1 MSGSDPDAD
10 DDPFAELD
18 RLFDRL
24 SEGFTPGGLSALAPV
39 SVDVAETD
47 DEVVVAADLPGYD
60 AADIGVT
67 VDDRTLT
74 IEADRDEEETATEGR
89 YVRRERRHRGVHRS
103 VTLPTDVDEGGA
115 TADYENG
122 VLTVRLPTESGDGH
136 RIEVE

>member
-47 DEVVVAADLPGYD
+47 LASFPAWLAAHED
-60 AADIGVT
+60 GVT
-67 VDDRTLT
+67 
-74 IEADRDEEETATEGR
+74 
-89 YVRRERRHRGVHRS
+89 ER
-103 VTLPTDVDEGGA
+103 
-115 TADYENG
+115 
-122 VLTVRLPTESGDGH
+122 
-136 RIEVE
+136 